1 MLKPMPQLTPAPAAF
16 FDKVAQVNAKIENME
31 VEEKVEEPPVEKTS
45 GEKGEKSS
53 DEEKISPKSKSKIVK
68 RERFWEYE
76 EIDEKPKEKQKR
88 KLVRKISSYRLVI
101 FDSILHDIS

>member
-31 VEEKVEEPPVEKTS
+31 VEEKVEPPVEKTS

>member
-16 FDKVAQVNAKIENME
+16 FDKVNAEIKKIEEN
-31 VEEKVEEPPVEKTS
+31 
-45 GEKGEKSS
+45 

-88 KLVRKISSYRLVI
+88 KLVRKISTYRLVI
-101 FDSILHDIS
+101 S